1 MTRFA
6 PVIWLGIA
14 WRVLVLLGALIFLT
28 GIFLAGMDLRD
39 LLWAGGLYAL
49 AAIASVRH
57 RALLMRTLGRTSSA
71 DLGEVLGGFHRAN
84 TRIAQLALGDILVRG
99 LPRITRESE
108 LSLPEWGVVAELVVG
123 KRQDLATVAREAI
136 LRSGVEPRNLLDH
149 KARLLVDAKWCRSKV
164 TKLWAIGLATLI
176 LPAALLNA
184 SGMGQNLWLW
194 AVVVIGGSS
203 AFVLATDTERPESVV
218 AISSQVMLELE
229 REALQTRFFITKLNR
244 RLALNVAINAT
255 ESFAGLSNDDW
266 LILISVSRSLSSRS
280 RLKLLQVA
288 RDHAPYEFL
297 PALAVE
303 AEFWGRKRG
312 KDSHATISAITAA
325 RLAIASR
332 PPELFSQSPAL
343 TQEVP

>member
-6 PVIWLGIA
+6 PVIRLGIA

-49 AAIASVRH
+49 AAIASMRH
-57 RALLMRTLGRTSSA
+57 RALLLRTLGRTSSA

-108 LSLPEWGVVAELVVG
+108 RSLPEWGVVAELVVS

-136 LRSGVEPRNLLDH
+136 LRSGVEPRSLLDH
-149 KARLLVDAKWCRSKV
+149 KARLLVDAKWCRDRAATVVS
-164 TKLWAIGLATLI
+164 AAAFAGATLI
-176 LPAALLNA
+176 LLSNLVGIADGFWLWLLVGGVMAGTMWFLANAEKPKTVVAKAPSVAVELARGALETPLPWVQGYRVLALATGLGVTDNFSGLSLDDWKLLIRAARLVSPAARRNVFL
-184 SGMGQNLWLW
+184 
-194 AVVVIGGSS
+194 S
-203 AFVLATDTERPESVV
+203 AQES
-218 AISSQVMLELE
+218 APLEL
-229 REALQTRFFITKLNR
+229 
-244 RLALNVAINAT
+244 
-255 ESFAGLSNDDW
+255 
-266 LILISVSRSLSSRS
+266 
-280 RLKLLQVA
+280 
-288 RDHAPYEFL
+288 L
-297 PALAVE
+297 PALAAE
-303 AEFWGRKRG
+303 AEFWGRRRG

-343 TQEVP
+343 IQEVP